1 MQLDFLAMSGADGK
15 QLAIAVIGTL
25 ALLFL
30 YMLFT
35 EKTPAEITILV
46 GIPLILGVILFVGT
60 SPSIDQPFGL
70 LIKGVQQ
77 NRTQRQKADN
87 IKAKPDKHSKTIVK
101 SNYQDNLKKHF
112 PELKRANVELI
123 GDSSTISIYCN
134 NKRIATAINTDD
146 PNDKLM
152 QIIPV
157 NNSGLAFTNVVN
169 YLRKHDVVKNS
180 TDLKIVVKLGETYAS
195 YYDKNGKMLV
205 EAGSDN
211 PRKVSAKTVNF
222 E

>member
-15 QLAIAVIGTL
+15 QLIVAVIGIL

-30 YMLFT
+30 YMLFN

-46 GIPLILGVILFVGT
+46 GIPLILGVLLFVGT

-70 LIKGVQQ
+70 LIKGIQQ
-77 NRTQRQKADN
+77 NRTQHQEIDTDKRPKA
-87 IKAKPDKHSKTIVK
+87 ILKR
-101 SNYQDNLKKHF
+101 NYQDNLKKHF
-112 PELKRANVELI
+112 PELKRANVELV
-123 GDSSTISIYCN
+123 GNSSTISIYCN
-134 NKRIATAINTDD
+134 NKRIATAINTND
-146 PNDKLM
+146 PNGKLM

-157 NNSGLAFTNVVN
+157 NDSGLAFTNVVN
-169 YLRKHDVVKNS
+169 YLHKHNTVKNS

-211 PRKVSAKTVNF
+211 PRKVSAKILNF